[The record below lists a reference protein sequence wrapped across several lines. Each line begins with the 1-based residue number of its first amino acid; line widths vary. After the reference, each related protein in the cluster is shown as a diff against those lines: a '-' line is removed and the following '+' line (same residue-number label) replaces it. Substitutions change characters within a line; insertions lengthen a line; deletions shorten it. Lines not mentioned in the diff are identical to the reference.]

1 MNKKTDNVTD
11 YPNSTD
17 TRVALLEMSIKHIN
31 ETLIEFKSDIKES
44 LRSID
49 KKFDKMDTKLD
60 TIYHK
65 LDSKIGS
72 RFFWLLGLQI
82 SGFAGLLGVIAK
94 AVHWI

>member
-17 TRVALLEMSIKHIN
+17 TRVALLEMSISHIN
-31 ETLIEFKSDIKES
+31 ETLIRFEKK
-44 LRSID
+44 ID
-49 KKFDKMDTKLD
+49 KIDDKID
-60 TIYHK
+60 
-65 LDSKIGS
+65 S

-82 SGFAGLLGVIAK
+82 SSFVGLLTVIAK